1 MELLASNI
9 QHYHWGDY
17 AFIPELQGRPKGDQ
31 PEAELWIG
39 AHPTSPSKTL
49 ETNRGLDDIISTDP
63 QNTLGPQASDFQ
75 NELPFIMKIL
85 AIREPLSI
93 QVHPNTQQAEEGF
106 TSTQSSLTGAQSYS
120 SPRGKEEVVCALTQT
135 DLKFGFR
142 EVNEIHSIIDAIGD
156 PDLSVIRESL
166 SQETSSQGLKKVIK
180 KILSI
185 EPNQM
190 GSIMSAVV
198 SADMSGTVI
207 NEKELTYFTNLSETY
222 SDDPG
227 LLVFLLLNFVS
238 LEPGDFLYVSPRVTH
253 AYLSGNVVE
262 ITSNSDNVIRCGLT
276 PKQVNAQEFLSIAS
290 FVSDKPQIQKPAE
303 SHHSYESPTP
313 FMLTRLDLNE
323 EFETAVN
330 GPEILIST
338 QNNFNITNNKGESI
352 HVEQGQ
358 PVWVPHSDS
367 SYKITG
373 NCLVFR
379 CAINPNS

>member
-1 MELLASNI
+1 M
-9 QHYHWGDY
+9 
-17 AFIPELQGRPKGDQ
+17 
-31 PEAELWIG
+31 
-39 AHPTSPSKTL
+39 
-49 ETNRGLDDIISTDP
+49 
-63 QNTLGPQASDFQ
+63 
-75 NELPFIMKIL
+75 
-85 AIREPLSI
+85 
-93 QVHPNTQQAEEGF
+93 
-106 TSTQSSLTGAQSYS
+106 
-120 SPRGKEEVVCALTQT
+120 
-135 DLKFGFR
+135 
-142 EVNEIHSIIDAIGD
+142 
-156 PDLSVIRESL
+156 
-166 SQETSSQGLKKVIK
+166 
-180 KILSI
+180 
-185 EPNQM
+185 
-190 GSIMSAVV
+190 
-198 SADMSGTVI
+198 
-207 NEKELTYFTNLSETY
+207 
-222 SDDPG
+222 
-227 LLVFLLLNFVS
+227 
-238 LEPGDFLYVSPRVTH
+238 SPRVTH

-276 PKQVNAQEFLSIAS
+276 PKHVNAQEFLSIAS